1 MNVHI
6 DLSEILFFSRSW
18 FLNMAMVMAD
28 SETIFLNFVLN
39 FLNAVD
45 NQRLL
50 FIVTLASAFDN
61 MIMRVLCRLDLC
73 H

>member
-1 MNVHI
+1 
-6 DLSEILFFSRSW
+6 
-18 FLNMAMVMAD
+18 MAMVMAD